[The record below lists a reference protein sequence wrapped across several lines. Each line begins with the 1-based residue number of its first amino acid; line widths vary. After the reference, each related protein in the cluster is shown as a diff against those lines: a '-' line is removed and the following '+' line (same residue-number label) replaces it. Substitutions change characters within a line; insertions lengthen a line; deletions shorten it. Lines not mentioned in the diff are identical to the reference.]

1 MSLDL
6 LRADVVE
13 VAPALLGA
21 TFRVDDVVLLIT
33 EVEAYRGADDPGSH
47 AFRGRTAR
55 NEAMFGPA
63 GRLYT
68 YFTYG
73 MHTCANIVC
82 GPEGSGGAVLLR
94 AGRIVEGVETARARR
109 PTSKT
114 DADLA
119 RGPARLAKALGITL
133 ADGGSPLDA
142 GRFEL
147 VLPPVPEPSG
157 SSARTGV
164 SGPGGTDA
172 FPWRFFVPGDPTV
185 SPYRAHVPR
194 RRA

>member
-6 LRADVVE
+6 LRSDVVE

-21 TFRVDDVVLLIT
+21 TLRVDDVVLLIT
-33 EVEAYRGADDPGSH
+33 EVEAYRGGDDPGSH

-55 NEAMFGPA
+55 NAAMFGPA

-73 MHTCANIVC
+73 MHTCANVVC
-82 GPEGSGGAVLLR
+82 GPEGTAGAVLLR
-94 AGRIVEGVETARARR
+94 AGRIVEGAETARGRR

-114 DADLA
+114 EGDLA
-119 RGPARLAKALGITL
+119 RGPARLATALGITL
-133 ADGGSPLDA
+133 ADGGSSLDA

-147 VLPPVPEPSG
+147 VLPDVPEPCA

-164 SGPGGTDA
+164 SGPGGTDD
-172 FPWRFFVPGDPTV
+172 FPWRFFVPDDPSV